1 MDQKSVTV
9 DSTVADKS
17 PAIKKQTGKHAEPVR
32 NTIAE
37 WAVTILLLLFG
48 TTTLVQA
55 FVIPTGSMEDTLLVG
70 DHLLVDKLAY
80 APSGAVSKYILP
92 YEEPKHGDIIVFR
105 YPGDITQTFV
115 KRVIGV
121 PGDHLKLVQ
130 RVLYRNG
137 VKLNEPYVYHKD
149 VYREDRDNFPSQS
162 PPYSDGLPGQLQR
175 DMYERNVVNNEIV
188 VPAEHYFAMGDNRDN
203 SLDSRYWGFVPREN
217 IIGKPLIIY
226 WSYKASTNDLAGAT
240 VGSMISHM
248 IDLGEHFFT
257 RTRWSRTLRIIRGVP
272 DSALPDH
279 DLPVNPGDPEP

>member
-1 MDQKSVTV
+1 MDQKTVTV
-9 DSTVADKS
+9 DSTTGTSNQPLKS
-17 PAIKKQTGKHAEPVR
+17 SKKQPEVVR
-32 NTIAE
+32 STIAE

-80 APSGAVSKYILP
+80 APSGSFSKYLLP

-105 YPGDITQTFV
+105 YPGDISQTFV

-121 PGDHLKLVQ
+121 PGDHLRMVE
-130 RVLYRNG
+130 RVIYRNG
-137 VKLNEPYVYHKD
+137 VKLNEPYVYHKLP
-149 VYREDRDNFPSQS
+149 YEESRDNFPSQS
-162 PPYSDGLPGQLQR
+162 PPFGQEGLPGELQR
-175 DMYERNVVNNEIV
+175 DMYERNVVNGEIV
-188 VPAEHYFAMGDNRDN
+188 VPPGHYFAMGDNRDN

-226 WSYKASTNDLAGAT
+226 WSYKASTNELAGAT

-248 IDLGEHFFT
+248 VDLGEHFFT
-257 RTRWSRTLRIIRGVP
+257 RTRWSRTLRIIRGYP
-272 DSALPDH
+272 DSQLPDH
-279 DLPVNPGDPEP
+279 DVPLNTGDPNP

>member
-1 MDQKSVTV
+1 MEQK
-9 DSTVADKS
+9 TVAADATVANKK
-17 PAIKKQTGKHAEPVR
+17 PVKQTEPVR

-80 APSGAVSKYILP
+80 APAGSISKYILP

-121 PGDHLKLVQ
+121 PGDHLKMVE
-130 RVLYRNG
+130 RALYRNG
-137 VKLNEPYVYHKD
+137 VKLNEPYVYHKLP
-149 VYREDRDNFPSQS
+149 YEESRDNFPTPD
-162 PPYSDGLPGQLQR
+162 PPPSTDGLPTQLQH
-175 DMYERNVVNNEIV
+175 DMYERNVVNGEIV
-188 VPAEHYFAMGDNRDN
+188 VPAGHFFAMGDNRDN

-240 VGSMISHM
+240 VGSLISHM
-248 IDLGEHFFT
+248 VDLGEHFFT
-257 RTRWSRTLRIIRGVP
+257 RTRWSRTLRVIRGVP

-279 DLPVNPGDPEP
+279 DIPLNLGDPNP